1 MILLPLPAVVAVLLG
16 FLLCLLVLQ
25 GQRRLRPI
33 MMFLAVSVAL
43 MTIVSLRWSID
54 AAVFRFLQPVVAALL
69 PPTAWLC
76 FSGFQAGTRRSLWPH
91 LVPTGLILVLSL
103 VWQQFPTPI
112 DALLAILFFG
122 YGAALIWRGA
132 QGEGGFSAARL
143 GERLRADHA
152 AMFVG
157 ALLVLSGV
165 IDLAIALDFGWGG
178 GTHAGK
184 IVSLG
189 NMVMLPLIA
198 WAGLAVARSL
208 PEAEEPVEADI
219 VREPAVRDDAADA
232 HIVAETHRILRERRL
247 YRDPDLTLDRLA
259 RRVGIPARQISGA
272 INRELGRN
280 VSQEINAW
288 RIAEAIELLERTD
301 RHVTSVMFDCGFQ
314 TKSNFNY
321 TFRRATGLSPSD
333 WRRRAKEDAKP
344 ASAV

>member
-1 MILLPLPAVVAVLLG
+1 MILVPLPAVVAALLG

-33 MMFLAVSVAL
+33 MMFLAVSVTL
-43 MTIVSLRWSID
+43 MIIVSLRWSFD
-54 AAVFRFLQPVVAALL
+54 AAFFRFLQPVVAALL

-76 FSGFQAGTRRSLWPH
+76 FSGLEVGRRRPVWLH
-91 LVPTGLILVLSL
+91 LLPSVVILVLSL

-122 YGAALIWRGA
+122 YGTALIWRGA
-132 QGEGGFSAARL
+132 QGEGSFSAARL

-152 AMFVG
+152 AIFVG
-157 ALLVLSGV
+157 TLLVLSGL
-165 IDLAIALDFGWGG
+165 IDLAIALDFGWGSG
-178 GTHAGK
+178 AHAGK

-189 NMVMLPLIA
+189 NMLMLPLIA
-198 WAGLAVARSL
+198 WAALAVARSF
-208 PEAEEPVEADI
+208 PEVDEPVEA
-219 VREPAVRDDAADA
+219 EAVGALTERDEAEDAQV
-232 HIVAETHRILRERRL
+232 VAETHRVLRERRL
-247 YRDPDLTLDRLA
+247 YRDPDLTLDRLS

-288 RIAEAIELLERTD
+288 RIAEAMELLERTD
-301 RHVTSVMFDCGFQ
+301 RHITSVMFDCGFQ

-321 TFRRATGLSPSD
+321 TFRRVTGLSPSD
-333 WRRRAKEDAKP
+333 WRRRAKEDPKT
-344 ASAV
+344 ASVV